1 MNLTGVAS
9 YSRVIGPKENDA
21 GLGSNSL
28 GRRMV
33 AEKAVTTRMPTIESV
48 RIARG
53 KVRLRALG
61 GDSFVSR

>member
-1 MNLTGVAS
+1 MNLTGVAL

-21 GLGSNSL
+21 GSGSNSL

-33 AEKAVTTRMPTIESV
+33 AENAVTTSIPTIESV

-53 KVRLRALG
+53 KERLRAIG
-61 GDSFVSR
+61 WVSFVSR